1 MDASHRDVQT
11 EDRRGKV
18 SGTEK
23 ESAVSQKTV
32 TPVSRRLMPR
42 RRMASLG
49 WAFVVLLALAAPVI
63 LLIRTGALSGLP
75 VLHVLSLATG
85 MLALSLLV
93 AAFLLPSRLRTLST
107 HLGIERVLR
116 VHRALAIGTASIV
129 IAHIVFALAHSSK
142 GLALLDLR
150 DAPPRVWFAITA
162 TVALVAIVVLAWTR
176 RRRRPRY
183 EGWRL
188 SHIILANIVILAS
201 AMHVWLLDDLVNNTA
216 VLVWFALLAVVI
228 IGLWVYRWWWRPR
241 RQRQNA
247 YIIDEIR
254 QHPEGSA
261 TLVLHADGH
270 SGMPFRPGQF
280 AFLKIGSSPHVFEEH
295 PFTIASAATEP
306 WRKEFTIKALG
317 DFSELV
323 AGMKAGRRVYLDGPH
338 GSFTVDGLASEAIV
352 LIAGGV
358 GITPMLSMVKT
369 LAERRDTR
377 PVLLV
382 VAGRTADDLLHRER
396 LDGLVHDLDLD
407 IVEVLE
413 EPPES
418 WDGEVGWLTGSML
431 KRHLP
436 VRRRRLRVDYFICGP
451 GPMVAAVTRAL
462 EGLGVRNS
470 RIHTELFDVV

>member
-1 MDASHRDVQT
+1 M
-11 EDRRGKV
+11 
-18 SGTEK
+18 
-23 ESAVSQKTV
+23 SQKAT
-32 TPVSRRLMPR
+32 TSLNRRLLPR
-42 RRMASLG
+42 RRTASLG
-49 WAFVVLLALAAPVI
+49 WALVVLLALAIPV
-63 LLIRTGALSGLP
+63 LLLERTGVLSGLP

-85 MLALSLLV
+85 LIALSLLV
-93 AAFLLPSRLRTLST
+93 AAFLLPSRVRTLT
-107 HLGIERVLR
+107 TQLGIERVLR
-116 VHRALAIGTASIV
+116 AHRALAIGTGVIV
-129 IAHIVFALAHSSK
+129 LAHLVFAVAHSPK

-150 DAPPRVWFAITA
+150 DAPPRVWFALTA
-162 TVALVAIVVLAWTR
+162 TVSLLAIVGLAWTR

-188 SHIILANIVILAS
+188 SHIILANVVVLAT
-201 AMHVWLLDDLVNNTA
+201 AMHVWLLDDLVNNA
-216 VLVWFALLAVVI
+216 LVLLWFSVLALVVV
-228 IGLWVYRWWWRPR
+228 GLWVYRWWWRPR

-247 YIIDEIR
+247 YLIDEIR
-254 QHPEGSA
+254 QHPDSSA

-270 SGMPFRPGQF
+270 DGVPFRPGQF

-323 AGMKAGRRVYLDGPH
+323 SGMRAGRRVYLDGPH

-358 GITPMLSMVKT
+358 GITPMLSMVRT
-369 LAERRDTR
+369 LAERRDER
-377 PVLLV
+377 PIVLF

-396 LDGLVHDLDLD
+396 LDGVVHDLDLH
-407 IVEVLE
+407 IVEILE
-413 EPPES
+413 EPPER
-418 WDGEVGWLTGSML
+418 WDGEVGWLNRPML

-436 VRRRRLRVDYFICGP
+436 ARRRKLRIDYFICGP
-451 GPMVAAVTRAL
+451 GPMVAAVTRTL

>member
-1 MDASHRDVQT
+1 M
-11 EDRRGKV
+11 
-18 SGTEK
+18 
-23 ESAVSQKTV
+23 SQKAST
-32 TPVSRRLMPR
+32 SLNRRPLPR
-42 RRMASLG
+42 RRLASLG
-49 WAFVVLLALAAPVI
+49 WAVVVLLTLAIPVV
-63 LLIRTGALSGLP
+63 LLERTGVLSGLP
-75 VLHVLSLATG
+75 LLHVLSLATG
-85 MLALSLLV
+85 LIALSLLV
-93 AAFLLPSRLRTLST
+93 AAFLLPSRVRTLTSQ
-107 HLGIERVLR
+107 LGIERVLR
-116 VHRALAIGTASIV
+116 THRALAVAAGAIV
-129 IAHIVFALAHSSK
+129 LAHVVFAVAHSPA
-142 GLALLDLR
+142 GLGLLDLR
-150 DAPPRVWFAITA
+150 TAPPRVWFALTA
-162 TVALVAIVVLAWTR
+162 TVSIVAIVVLAWTR

-188 SHIILANIVILAS
+188 SHVILANVIVIAT
-201 AMHVWLLDDLVNNTA
+201 AMHVWLLDDLVNNAMVLAWFTLLA
-216 VLVWFALLAVVI
+216 VLVV
-228 IGLWVYRWWWRPR
+228 GLWVYRWWWRPR

-247 YIIDEIR
+247 YLIDEIH
-254 QHPEGSA
+254 QHPDSSA
-261 TLVLHADGH
+261 TLVLHAEGH
-270 SGMPFRPGQF
+270 EGVPFRPGQF
-280 AFLKIGSSPHVFEEH
+280 AFLKIGASPHVFEEH

-358 GITPMLSMVKT
+358 GITPMLSMVRT
-369 LAERRDTR
+369 LAERRDQR
-377 PVLLV
+377 HIVLF

-407 IVEVLE
+407 IVEILE

-418 WDGEVGWLTGSML
+418 WDGEVGWLTRPML

-436 VRRRRLRVDYFICGP
+436 RLRQRIDYFICGP
-451 GPMVAAVTRAL
+451 GPMVAAVTRTL

>member
-1 MDASHRDVQT
+1 
-11 EDRRGKV
+11 
-18 SGTEK
+18 
-23 ESAVSQKTV
+23 
-32 TPVSRRLMPR
+32 
-42 RRMASLG
+42 
-49 WAFVVLLALAAPVI
+49 
-63 LLIRTGALSGLP
+63 
-75 VLHVLSLATG
+75 
-85 MLALSLLV
+85 
-93 AAFLLPSRLRTLST
+93 
-107 HLGIERVLR
+107 
-116 VHRALAIGTASIV
+116 
-129 IAHIVFALAHSSK
+129 
-142 GLALLDLR
+142 
-150 DAPPRVWFAITA
+150 
-162 TVALVAIVVLAWTR
+162 
-176 RRRRPRY
+176 
-183 EGWRL
+183 
-188 SHIILANIVILAS
+188 
-201 AMHVWLLDDLVNNTA
+201 
-216 VLVWFALLAVVI
+216 
-228 IGLWVYRWWWRPR
+228 
-241 RQRQNA
+241 
-247 YIIDEIR
+247 
-254 QHPEGSA
+254 
-261 TLVLHADGH
+261 
-270 SGMPFRPGQF
+270 
-280 AFLKIGSSPHVFEEH
+280 
-295 PFTIASAATEP
+295 
-306 WRKEFTIKALG
+306 
-317 DFSELV
+317 
-323 AGMKAGRRVYLDGPH
+323 MKAGRRVYLDGPH

>member
-1 MDASHRDVQT
+1 
-11 EDRRGKV
+11 
-18 SGTEK
+18 
-23 ESAVSQKTV
+23 VSQKTATSV
-32 TPVSRRLMPR
+32 GRRLLPR
-42 RRMASLG
+42 RRLASLG
-49 WAFVVLLALAAPVI
+49 WAVVVLLALAAPIV
-63 LLIRTGALSGLP
+63 LLERSGRLTGLP
-75 VLHVLSLATG
+75 LLHVLSLVTG
-85 MLALSLLV
+85 LIALSLLV
-93 AAFLLPSRLRTLST
+93 AAFLLPSRVRTLT
-107 HLGIERVLR
+107 TQLGIERVLR
-116 VHRALAIGTASIV
+116 VHRALAIGTGAFV
-129 IAHIVFALAHSSK
+129 LAHVVFALAHSPK
-142 GLALLDLR
+142 GLGLLDLR
-150 DAPPRVWFAITA
+150 DAPPRVWFALAA
-162 TVALVAIVVLAWTR
+162 TISLIAIVVLAWTR

-188 SHIILANIVILAS
+188 SHIILANVVILAS

-216 VLVWFALLAVVI
+216 VLVWFSLLGLVV
-228 IGLWVYRWWWRPR
+228 IGLWAYRWWWRPR
-241 RQRQNA
+241 RQRRNA
-247 YIIDEIR
+247 YLIDEIH
-254 QHPEGSA
+254 QHADSSA

-270 SGMPFRPGQF
+270 DGVPFRPGQF
-280 AFLKIGSSPHVFEEH
+280 AFLKIGASPHVFEEH

-323 AGMKAGRRVYLDGPH
+323 AGMRSGRRVYLDGPH

-358 GITPMLSMVKT
+358 GITPMLSMVRT
-369 LAERRDTR
+369 LAERRDPR
-377 PVLLV
+377 PIALF

-407 IVEVLE
+407 IVEILE

-418 WDGEVGWLTGSML
+418 WDGEVGWLTRAML

-436 VRRRRLRVDYFICGP
+436 MRRRLRIDYFICGP
-451 GPMVAAVTRAL
+451 GPMVAAVTRTL

>member
-1 MDASHRDVQT
+1 
-11 EDRRGKV
+11 
-18 SGTEK
+18 
-23 ESAVSQKTV
+23 VSQKSATSV
-32 TPVSRRLMPR
+32 RRHLLPR
-42 RRMASLG
+42 RRAASIG
-49 WAFVVLLALAAPVI
+49 WGVVVLLALATPIV
-63 LLIRTGALSGLP
+63 LLERSRALAGLS
-75 VLHVLSLATG
+75 VLHVLSLVTG
-85 MLALSLLV
+85 LVSLSLLV
-93 AAFLLPSRLRTLST
+93 AAFLLPSRLRTLTSQ
-107 HLGIERVLR
+107 LGIERVLR
-116 VHRALAIGTASIV
+116 AHRALAIGAGAV
-129 IAHIVFALAHSSK
+129 VVAHVVFAVAHSPK

-150 DAPPRVWFAITA
+150 DAPPRVWFALAA
-162 TVALVAIVVLAWTR
+162 TLSLVAIVGLAWTR

-188 SHIILANIVILAS
+188 SHVILANVVVLAT
-201 AMHVWLLDDLVNNTA
+201 AMHVWLLDDLVNNAA
-216 VLVWFALLAVVI
+216 VLVWFGLLAVVV

-247 YIIDEIR
+247 YLIDAIH
-254 QHPEGSA
+254 QHPDRSA
-261 TLVLHADGH
+261 TLVLHAEGH
-270 SGMPFRPGQF
+270 EGVPFRPGQF

-358 GITPMLSMVKT
+358 GVTPMLSMVRT
-369 LAERRDTR
+369 LAERRDAR

-382 VAGRTADDLLHRER
+382 VTGRTADDLLHRER

-413 EPPES
+413 EPPER
-418 WDGEVGWLTGSML
+418 WDGEVGWLTRAML

-436 VRRRRLRVDYFICGP
+436 LRRRLRVDYFICGP